1 MSGLCYF
8 CTVLSIQ
15 IFNTRFMKR
24 ISSIF
29 LLLWA
34 FLSLSATMREVK
46 LKLIETSDIHGNF
59 FPYNFITQ
67 QDWNG
72 SFARVYTYV
81 QQERQTYGDNLLLMD
96 NGDILQGQPSAYYY
110 NFMDT
115 VSTHITAA
123 MMNYMGF
130 VVGNMGNHDVEAGH
144 AVYDRWI
151 KQCNFP
157 VLGANIIRT
166 SDGQPYLKPYEI
178 IERDGIKIA
187 VLGMITPAIP
197 TWLPETLWKG
207 LSFADMEQT
216 ARKWIPIIQEK
227 EKPDVVIGLF
237 HAGKE
242 ARTVAGKYRED
253 ASAEIAE
260 RIPGFDIIMMGHDH
274 RRFCGKI
281 ANAQGDSVL
290 LINPA
295 NNGRTVGDI
304 EISLTVDGDKVVRKS
319 TQGTLTDMDK
329 LQPSQEFMAQFTPQY
344 QAVKTF
350 VSEKVGT
357 FTETISTRPA
367 YFGPSAF
374 IDFIHSLQLDLTGAD
389 ISFAAPLSFDAEI
402 KEGNIRISDM
412 FNLYKY
418 ENMLYTMELTGK
430 EIKGFLEESYAIWT
444 NQMQSAEDHLLLL
457 TERKDSNGYTFTNP
471 SFNFDS
477 AAGIIYTVDVTKPA
491 GQKITIQSLAN
502 GEPFDLN
509 KTYRVALNS
518 YRGNGGGELLTKGAG
533 IPQDQLKDRIV
544 NATEKDLRY
553 YMIQYIKDKKTL
565 SPQPL
570 NQWKMIPEA
579 WTQKAAERDAKLL
592 FE

>member
-1 MSGLCYF
+1 M
-8 CTVLSIQ
+8 
-15 IFNTRFMKR
+15 RR
-24 ISSIF
+24 ISCIF

-34 FLSLSATMREVK
+34 FLSLSAATREVK

-67 QDWNG
+67 QDWKG
-72 SFARVYTYV
+72 SFARVHSYA

-151 KQCNFP
+151 SQCQFP
-157 VLGANIIRT
+157 VLGTNIIQV

-178 IERDGIKIA
+178 IEREGVKIA

-207 LSFADMEQT
+207 LYFADMEQT
-216 ARKWIPIIQEK
+216 ARKWMPIIQEK
-227 EKPDVVIGLF
+227 EKPDIIIGLF

-295 NNGRTVGDI
+295 NNGRTVGDV
-304 EISLTVDGDKVVRKS
+304 EITLTLDGDKVIRKS
-319 TQGTLTDMDK
+319 IQGKLADMDK
-329 LQPSQEFMAQFTPQY
+329 LEPSPDFMKQFAPQY
-344 QAVKTF
+344 QAVEAF

-389 ISFAAPLSFDAEI
+389 ISFAAPLSFDAVI
-402 KEGNIRISDM
+402 KEGDIHISDM

-444 NQMQSAEDHLLLL
+444 NQMKSADDHVLLL
-457 TERKDSNGYTFTNP
+457 TERKDDNGYTFTNP

-491 GQKITIQSLAN
+491 GQKVSIQSLAN

-509 KTYRVALNS
+509 RTYRVALNS

-533 IPQDQLKDRIV
+533 IPQDQLKDRIIS
-544 NATEKDLRY
+544 ATEKDLRY
-553 YMIQYIKDKKTL
+553 YMIQYIREKKTL

-570 NQWKMIPEA
+570 NQWKMIPED
-579 WTQKAAERDAKLL
+579 WTEKAAERDARLL
-592 FE
+592 FD

>member
-1 MSGLCYF
+1 
-8 CTVLSIQ
+8 
-15 IFNTRFMKR
+15 MKR

-34 FLSLSATMREVK
+34 FLSLSATTREVK

-144 AVYDRWI
+144 SVYDRWI
-151 KQCNFP
+151 KQCKFP

-304 EISLTVDGDKVVRKS
+304 EICLTVDEDKVVRKS
-319 TQGTLTDMDK
+319 IQGTLTDMDK

-402 KEGNIRISDM
+402 KEGDIRISDM

-444 NQMQSAEDHLLLL
+444 NQMQSADDHLLLL
-457 TERKDSNGYTFTNP
+457 TERKDGNGYTFTNP

-477 AAGIIYTVDVTKPA
+477 AAGIIYTVDVTKPS

>member
-1 MSGLCYF
+1 M
-8 CTVLSIQ
+8 
-15 IFNTRFMKR
+15 RR
-24 ISSIF
+24 ISCIF

-34 FLSLSATMREVK
+34 FLSLSAATREVK

-67 QDWNG
+67 QDWKG
-72 SFARVYTYV
+72 SFARVHSYA
-81 QQERQTYGDNLLLMD
+81 QQERQTYGHNLLLMD

-151 KQCNFP
+151 SQCQFP

-166 SDGQPYLKPYEI
+166 SDEQPYLKPYEI
-178 IERDGIKIA
+178 IEREGVKIA
-187 VLGMITPAIP
+187 ILGMITPAIP

-207 LSFADMEQT
+207 LYFADMEQT
-216 ARKWIPIIQEK
+216 ARKWMPIIQEK
-227 EKPDVVIGLF
+227 EKPDIIIGLF

-295 NNGRTVGDI
+295 NNGRTVGDV
-304 EISLTVDGDKVVRKS
+304 EITLTLDGDKVIRKS
-319 TQGTLTDMDK
+319 IQGKLADMDK
-329 LQPSQEFMAQFTPQY
+329 LEPSPDFMKQFTPQY
-344 QAVKTF
+344 QAVEAF

-389 ISFAAPLSFDAEI
+389 ISFAAPLSFDAVI
-402 KEGNIRISDM
+402 KEGDIHISDM

-444 NQMQSAEDHLLLL
+444 NQMKSADDHVLLL
-457 TERKDSNGYTFTNP
+457 TERKDGNGYTFTNP

-491 GQKITIQSLAN
+491 GQKVSIQSLAN

-509 KTYRVALNS
+509 RTYRVALNS

-533 IPQDQLKDRIV
+533 IPQDQLKDRIIS
-544 NATEKDLRY
+544 ATEKDLRY
-553 YMIQYIKDKKTL
+553 YMIQYIREKKTL

-570 NQWKMIPEA
+570 NQWKMIPED
-579 WTQKAAERDAKLL
+579 WTEKAAERDARLL
-592 FE
+592 FD

>member
-1 MSGLCYF
+1 M
-8 CTVLSIQ
+8 
-15 IFNTRFMKR
+15 RR
-24 ISSIF
+24 ISCIF

-34 FLSLSATMREVK
+34 FLSLSAATREVK

-67 QDWNG
+67 QDWKG
-72 SFARVYTYV
+72 SFARVHSYA
-81 QQERQTYGDNLLLMD
+81 QQERQTYGHNLLLMD

-151 KQCNFP
+151 SQCQFP

-166 SDGQPYLKPYEI
+166 SDEQPYLKPYEI
-178 IERDGIKIA
+178 IEREGVKIA

-207 LSFADMEQT
+207 LYFADMEQT
-216 ARKWIPIIQEK
+216 ARKWMPIIQEK
-227 EKPDVVIGLF
+227 EKPNIIIGLF

-295 NNGRTVGDI
+295 NNGRTVGDV
-304 EISLTVDGDKVVRKS
+304 EITLTLDGDKVIRKS
-319 TQGTLTDMDK
+319 IQGKLADMDK
-329 LQPSQEFMAQFTPQY
+329 LEPSPDFMKQFAPQY
-344 QAVKTF
+344 QAVEAF

-389 ISFAAPLSFDAEI
+389 ISFAAPLSFDAVI
-402 KEGNIRISDM
+402 KEGDIHISDM

-444 NQMQSAEDHLLLL
+444 NQMKSADDHVLLL
-457 TERKDSNGYTFTNP
+457 TERKDGNGYTFTNP

-491 GQKITIQSLAN
+491 GQKVCIQSLSN

-509 KTYRVALNS
+509 RTYRVALNS

-533 IPQDQLKDRIV
+533 IPQDQLKDRIIS
-544 NATEKDLRY
+544 ATEKDLRY
-553 YMIQYIKDKKTL
+553 YMIQYIREKKTL

-570 NQWKMIPEA
+570 NQWKMIPED
-579 WTQKAAERDAKLL
+579 WTEKAAERDARLL
-592 FE
+592 FD

>member
-1 MSGLCYF
+1 
-8 CTVLSIQ
+8 
-15 IFNTRFMKR
+15 MKR

-34 FLSLSATMREVK
+34 FLSLSATTREVK

-144 AVYDRWI
+144 SVYDRWI

-304 EISLTVDGDKVVRKS
+304 EICLTVDEDKVVRKS
-319 TQGTLTDMDK
+319 IQGTLTDMDK

-402 KEGNIRISDM
+402 KEGDIRISDM

-444 NQMQSAEDHLLLL
+444 NQMQSADDHLLLL
-457 TERKDSNGYTFTNP
+457 TERKDGNGYTFTNP

>member
-1 MSGLCYF
+1 M
-8 CTVLSIQ
+8 
-15 IFNTRFMKR
+15 RR
-24 ISSIF
+24 ISCIF

-34 FLSLSATMREVK
+34 FLSLSAATREVK

-67 QDWNG
+67 QDWKG
-72 SFARVYTYV
+72 SFARVHSYA

-151 KQCNFP
+151 SQCQFP

-166 SDGQPYLKPYEI
+166 SDEQPYLKPYEI
-178 IERDGIKIA
+178 IEREGIKIA

-207 LSFADMEQT
+207 LYFADMEQT
-216 ARKWIPIIQEK
+216 ARKWMPIIQEK
-227 EKPDVVIGLF
+227 EKPDIIIGLF

-295 NNGRTVGDI
+295 NNGRTVGDV
-304 EISLTVDGDKVVRKS
+304 EITLTLDGDKVIRKS
-319 TQGTLTDMDK
+319 IQGKLADMDK
-329 LQPSQEFMAQFTPQY
+329 LEPSPDFMKQFAPQY
-344 QAVKTF
+344 QAVEAF

-374 IDFIHSLQLDLTGAD
+374 IDFIHSLQLDLTAAD
-389 ISFAAPLSFDAEI
+389 ISFAAPLSFDAVI
-402 KEGNIRISDM
+402 KEGDIHISDM

-444 NQMQSAEDHLLLL
+444 NQMKSADDHVLLL
-457 TERKDSNGYTFTNP
+457 TERKDGNGYTFTNP

-491 GQKITIQSLAN
+491 GQKVSIQSLAN

-509 KTYRVALNS
+509 RTYRVALNS

-533 IPQDQLKDRIV
+533 IPQDQLKDRIIS
-544 NATEKDLRY
+544 ATEKDLRY
-553 YMIQYIKDKKTL
+553 YMIQYIREKNTL

-570 NQWKMIPEA
+570 NQWKMIPED
-579 WTQKAAERDAKLL
+579 WTEKAAERDARLL
-592 FE
+592 FD